1 MKKTGLLFVGLAAV
15 LTLAGCATTLSTSKT
30 TYSNS
35 GMVAIVKGDASGK
48 SVSYKADTKSGKTS
62 VNDGKFTFT
71 VPMST
76 KKQDVTIK
84 DGSKTVNVTVKAA
97 KSLGEYKTV
106 ATKYNQAIVATALPA
121 NVQKQLQAAATQKQ
135 PTKQEIAAMPV
146 AQQQQL
152 AAEQKAMQAA
162 MKTASDKTKDQQLP
176 ISVSGLKEALDA
188 KGGKLRV
195 NVQDGQLISATQIAP
210 IKAMKDKDQQA
221 EFGQMFGLLANA
233 VGADAKKVGKEF
245 EKALKDQ
252 DGSNTTIKTIKSNGV
267 NFNVGASADDIFI
280 YVTK

>member
-1 MKKTGLLFVGLAAV
+1 
-15 LTLAGCATTLSTSKT
+15 
-30 TYSNS
+30 
-35 GMVAIVKGDASGK
+35 
-48 SVSYKADTKSGKTS
+48 
-62 VNDGKFTFT
+62 
-71 VPMST
+71 
-76 KKQDVTIK
+76 
-84 DGSKTVNVTVKAA
+84 
-97 KSLGEYKTV
+97 
-106 ATKYNQAIVATALPA
+106 
-121 NVQKQLQAAATQKQ
+121 
-135 PTKQEIAAMPV
+135 MPV

>member
-1 MKKTGLLFVGLAAV
+1 MKKLRLGFVALAAMF
-15 LTLAGCATTLSTSKT
+15 TLAGCGAKLSTSKT
-30 TYSNS
+30 SYSNS

-48 SVSYKADTKSGKTS
+48 SVSYTAPTKSGKVS

-76 KKQDVTIK
+76 KAQ
-84 DGSKTVNVTVKAA
+84 TVNIKAGSQSTKVTVKAA
-97 KSLGEYKTV
+97 QALGDYKAI
-106 ATKYNQAIVATALPA
+106 ATKYNQAVVATALPA

-135 PTKQEIAAMPV
+135 PTKAEIAQMTP

-152 AAEQKAMQAA
+152 LTQQKALQAA

-176 ISVSGLKEALDA
+176 ASVSGLKQVLNTT
-188 KGGKLRV
+188 GGKMRV
-195 NVQDGQLISATQIAP
+195 NVQDGKLISATQITS
-210 IKAMKDKDQQA
+210 IKALKDKKLQA
-221 EFGQMFGLLANA
+221 QFGQMFGLLANA
-233 VGADAKKVGKEF
+233 TGADAKKVGKDF
-245 EKALKDQ
+245 QKALKDQ

-267 NFNVGASADDIFI
+267 KFNVGASASDLFI